1 MASPTLPHLDRSA
14 LLTLLA
20 EQPDDV
26 LQTLCHTIAQ
36 AAINAEFEAQIG
48 AERYGR
54 SEERS
59 GYRNGTRSRTLNTR
73 LGTVQLQIPRP
84 REGGYVPSF
93 LEERKRSERALAA
106 AVVEMVIS
114 GVSTRKVERVIQE
127 LGVVGMSKS
136 QVSVLCAQLDSTVK
150 AFRERPLDG
159 AYPYLM
165 LDALY
170 IKVRIK
176 DRVCSQAIVIA
187 YAVNEHGMR
196 EVIGVDIVDTESHAS
211 WLAFLRSLIARGLRG
226 VELVISDAHE
236 GLKAAVS
243 QAFAPSMWQRCRV
256 HFLRNILAHVARH
269 QKAAIAAEFRS
280 ILAQAGADAARARAA
295 EVIAQ
300 YGASLPK
307 AMETLANGLDD
318 VLSFFVYPPEHHR
331 KIWSTN
337 PIEHL
342 NNVLRKRTNVVGIFP
357 NEASAI
363 RLITMILIEQTE
375 DWLTERAYMSEASM
389 RSIGF
394 N

>member
-1 MASPTLPHLDRSA
+1 LDRSA

-26 LQTLCHTIAQ
+26 LQALCHTIAQ

-48 AERYGR
+48 AEHYGR
-54 SEERS
+54 TDERR
-59 GYRNGTRSRTLNTR
+59 GYRNGTRPRTLNTR
-73 LGTVQLQIPRP
+73 LGTVDLQIPRP

-127 LGVVGMSKS
+127 LGVAGMSKS
-136 QVSVLCAQLDSTVK
+136 QVSVLCAQLDGAVK
-150 AFRERPLDG
+150 AFRERPLDA

-176 DRVCSQAIVIA
+176 DRVCSQAVVIA

-196 EVIGVDIVDTESHAS
+196 EVIGVDLVETESHAS
-211 WLAFLRSLIARGLRG
+211 WMGFLRSLVARGLRG
-226 VELVISDAHE
+226 VELVVSDAHE
-236 GLKAAVS
+236 GLEAAIAQVFSSGVS
-243 QAFAPSMWQRCRV
+243 WQRCRV
-256 HFLRNILAHVARH
+256 HFLRNILAHVPRH
-269 QKAAIAAEFRS
+269 QKATIAAEFRA
-280 ILAQAGADAARARAA
+280 ILAQSGADAARARAA
-295 EVIAQ
+295 ELIAKH
-300 YGASLPK
+300 GKALPK
-307 AMETLANGLDD
+307 ATEIPAKGLDD
-318 VLSFFVYPPEHHR
+318 VLSFFIFPPEHHR
-331 KIWSTN
+331 KLWSTN

-363 RLITMILIEQTE
+363 RLVTMMLIEQTE

-394 N
+394 D